1 MQICLY
7 GASSNELDA
16 VYLDSAYDLGRMLAQ
31 RGHSLV
37 YGGGAQGVMG
47 AAARGVHD
55 GGGKITGVAPRFL
68 NVDGILYD
76 RCDELIFTDT
86 MAERKGIMAGRAEA
100 FIMAPGGVGTFEE
113 FFEILTL
120 KQLGRHNRP
129 IVIYNVNGYY
139 APMQRMMDH
148 AVSERFVREPCLQI
162 YRLFSEPEALLGYI
176 ERYDAQAIDVRHL
189 KNI

>member
-86 MAERKGIMAGRAEA
+86 MRERKAKMEDLADA
-100 FIMAPGGVGTFEE
+100 FLVVPGGIGTFEE
-113 FFEILTL
+113 LFEVMTL
-120 KQLGRHNRP
+120 KQLGRFDKP
-129 IVIYNVNGYY
+129 IAIYNLMNYY
-139 APMQRMMDH
+139 DEMETVLFRAINKRFIRANCRMLYLMSTDQ
-148 AVSERFVREPCLQI
+148 EE
-162 YRLFSEPEALLGYI
+162 LFDYI
-176 ERYDAQAIDVRHL
+176 EHSRPLGMDVHQL
-189 KNI
+189 KDG